1 MDQEKDEHPEPA
13 PIEPGHVM
21 SREKYR
27 KLVEQQK
34 QKRST
39 NQQEAYQ

>member
-1 MDQEKDEHPEPA
+1 MNQEQEQQEPA

-34 QKRST
+34 QK
-39 NQQEAYQ
+39 